1 MTIYPAIDLKAGR
14 CVRLLQGRA
23 DAETVYHDDPVV
35 PAEEWKKAGTEW
47 LHLVDLDGAFEG
59 LPSNLKAVR
68 RIIALG
74 DLRIQLGGGLRNE
87 AAVNAVLEAGVE
99 RAIIGTRA
107 CSNPD
112 WTRKLIERFGSER
125 IAVGIDARDGMV
137 ATKGWVETTEV
148 PALDLARRM
157 SDLGVRWIIHTD
169 VATDGAMKGPNL
181 QAQQEMAVAI
191 PDCKLI
197 ASGGMTNNQDLDDV
211 NALAENLPN
220 IEGVIIGKSLYEGTI
235 DLTKALQSF

>member
-59 LPSNLKAVR
+59 MPSNLKAVR

>member
-59 LPSNLKAVR
+59 MPSNLKAVR

-125 IAVGIDARDGMV
+125 IAVGIDTRDGMV